1 MSVTVAQVLAAKPDG
16 GHTVHTIGPDR
27 TVLEALDLMAVKG
40 IGALV
45 VMAGL
50 RIAGI
55 VTERDYARKVEL
67 CHRSAATTRVEEIM
81 TARVRYVEPT
91 QTADECMAL
100 MTEHRMRH
108 LPVLDAGR
116 LSGIVSIGDL
126 LKQQIAD
133 QQFTIEQLE
142 HYIHGGPSLSRRAQ
156 G

>member
-1 MSVTVAQVLAAKPDG
+1 MSLTVAQVLAAKPDG
-16 GHTVHTIGPDR
+16 GRTVHTVRKDS
-27 TVLEALDLMAVKG
+27 TVLDALKLMAEMR

-45 VMAGL
+45 VMAGGQ
-50 RIAGI
+50 IAGI

-67 CHRSAATTRVEEIM
+67 CDRSAATTLVEEIM

-133 QQFTIEQLE
+133 QQFTIDQLE
-142 HYIHGGPSLSRRAQ
+142 HYIHGAPTPARLR
-156 G
+156 

>member
-1 MSVTVAQVLAAKPDG
+1 MPLTVAQVLAAKPDG
-16 GHTVHTIGPDR
+16 GGTVHTIGKDR
-27 TVLEALDLMAVKG
+27 TVLDALTLMAAKG

-45 VMAGL
+45 VMAEGQ
-50 RIAGI
+50 IAGI

-67 CHRSAATTRVEEIM
+67 HGHSAATTRVEEIM

-133 QQFTIEQLE
+133 QQFTIDQLE
-142 HYIHGGPSLSRRAQ
+142 HYIHGAPIAAPPR
-156 G
+156 